1 MNEIYLR
8 RDYTITTNMLDC
20 YDRLKLSSIL
30 DLTQTISS
38 EHADLLDI
46 GFSNFIKKGLIW
58 VVIRTKFEF
67 LNNSTSIENLS
78 IRTSLVAPRLFEC
91 PRDYEIHNGESIIA
105 KGRSIWAIYDINNK
119 KIILPNDF
127 ETLLIDNKGLFPRIK
142 KLELIDKNLLKKVS
156 SFKVPFSMVDHNL
169 HMNNTHYLDLFFDV
183 FKPNKL
189 DEIQSFQVEYISQ
202 CYLDDV
208 IDLYI
213 FENNNKKYLYG
224 YIENDLKF
232 YIEVTFNDTYHKTSN
247 R

>member
-1 MNEIYLR
+1 MHEIDLKK
-8 RDYTITTNMLDC
+8 DYVITTNMLDC

-58 VVIRTKFEF
+58 LVIRTKFEF
-67 LNNSTSIENLS
+67 FENPLNIKNLS
-78 IRTSLVAPRLFEC
+78 IRTSLVTPRLFEC
-91 PRDYEIHNGESIIA
+91 PRDYEIIDGDAVIA

-127 ETLLIDNKGLFPRIK
+127 ENLLIDNKGFFSRVR

-156 SFKVPFSMVDHNL
+156 SFRVPFSMVDHNL
-169 HMNNTHYLDLFFDV
+169 HMNNTHYLDIFLDV
-183 FKPNKL
+183 FKPNKI
-189 DEIQSFQVEYISQ
+189 DEIHSFQVEYISQ

-232 YIEVTFNDTYHKTSN
+232 YIEVVF
-247 R
+247 

>member
-1 MNEIYLR
+1 MNEIYLN
-8 RDYTITTNMLDC
+8 RDYVITTNMLDC

-30 DLTQTISS
+30 DLTQAISG

-67 LNNSTSIENLS
+67 FDNPKNIKKLN
-78 IRTSLVAPRLFEC
+78 IRTSLATPRLFEC
-91 PRDYEIHNGESIIA
+91 PRDYEIKNDEEVIA

-119 KIILPNDF
+119 KIVLPNDY

-142 KLELIDKNLLKKVS
+142 KIELIDKNLLKKIS
-156 SFKVPFSMVDHNL
+156 SFKVPFSMLDHNL

-183 FKPNKL
+183 FKPNKI
-189 DEIQSFQVEYISQ
+189 DEIQSFQVEYVSQ

-213 FENNNKKYLYG
+213 YENANKKYLYG
-224 YIENDLKF
+224 YIENNLKF
-232 YIEVTFNDTYHKTSN
+232 YIEVTFK
-247 R
+247 